1 MLLGNSNLPEFFG
14 YLWVMDLRKG
24 MGYWLSESMGY
35 ARKMPAN
42 QHGSPG
48 NVWVTGEYGLSGV
61 WLIGETTVHI
71 FGPSQ
76 DRHAL
81 VRKGPRVPV
90 PGSIRP
96 SEAEAPIPGS
106 TGWLHRI

>member
-1 MLLGNSNLPEFFG
+1 MPLGNSNLPEFFG

-61 WLIGETTVHI
+61 WLIGETTVPTYSYH
-71 FGPSQ
+71 FTRMAHVLLS
-76 DRHAL
+76 
-81 VRKGPRVPV
+81 V
-90 PGSIRP
+90 
-96 SEAEAPIPGS
+96 
-106 TGWLHRI
+106 